1 MSHYRLYL
9 VDVDG
14 RVMHAADFEADD
26 DHGALSL
33 CV

>member
-14 RVMHAADFEADD
+14 RVMHAADLRRTMITEP
-26 DHGALSL
+26 
-33 CV
+33 